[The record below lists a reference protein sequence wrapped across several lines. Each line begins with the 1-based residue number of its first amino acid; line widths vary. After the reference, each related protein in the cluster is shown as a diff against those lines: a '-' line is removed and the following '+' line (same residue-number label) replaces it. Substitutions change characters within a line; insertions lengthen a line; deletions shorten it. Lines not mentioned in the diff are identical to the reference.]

1 MALTAEWARTEF
13 DKLSPQAKE
22 DVRAVLAVL
31 KAKGGPAATKKMF
44 ALEKKREW
52 PRWVL
57 YALRDII
64 GTAWEHKLEL

>member
-1 MALTAEWARTEF
+1 VALSAEWAREQF
-13 DKLSPQAKE
+13 SVLSERSQA

-31 KAKGGPAATKKMF
+31 KTKGGPAATKKLL

-52 PRWVL
+52 PRWVM

-64 GTAWEHKLEL
+64 GTAWEHRIDL

>member
-1 MALTAEWARTEF
+1 MALSAEWAQTEF
-13 DKLSPQAKE
+13 GKLSVQAQA

-31 KAKGGPAATKKMF
+31 KAKGGPAATKKML
-44 ALEKKREW
+44 ALETKRQW
-52 PRWVL
+52 PRWVM

>member
-1 MALTAEWARTEF
+1 MALSAEWARTEF
-13 DKLSPQAKE
+13 DKLSPQAKA

-31 KAKGGPAATKKMF
+31 KAEDGPAATKKIL
-44 ALEKKREW
+44 ALEKKRDW

-64 GTAWEHKLEL
+64 GTAWEHKLDL

>member
-1 MALTAEWARTEF
+1 MGLSAEWARTEF
-13 DKLSPQAKE
+13 AKLSPQAQG

-31 KAKGGPAATKKMF
+31 KAKGGKAATKKMF
-44 ALEKKREW
+44 SLEKKRDW

-64 GTAWEHKLEL
+64 GTAWEYKLEL